1 MINKLAVLIT
11 ASISMACASAASVP
25 PEPGTASEAARHR
38 AALATMSVENE
49 TNLELQIAFRTAV
62 PPIQETI
69 IGRVGANA
77 RAAMAPVPAGEPL
90 IMVAR
95 RPDGAEYQGKVQSFP
110 LDGAVVWS
118 IPKTATFLLR
128 EPAR

>member
-1 MINKLAVLIT
+1 MIGKSVLLAIALIST
-11 ASISMACASAASVP
+11 ACARAAIVP
-25 PEPGTASEAARHR
+25 AEPGTASEAARHR
-38 AALATMSVENE
+38 AALATMSVDNQ
-49 TNLELQIAFRTAV
+49 TDLVLEIAFRTAV

-69 IGRVGANA
+69 IGRVSANA

-95 RPDGAEYQGKVQSFP
+95 RADGAEYQGKVQSFP

-118 IPKTATFLLR
+118 IPKSATFLLR